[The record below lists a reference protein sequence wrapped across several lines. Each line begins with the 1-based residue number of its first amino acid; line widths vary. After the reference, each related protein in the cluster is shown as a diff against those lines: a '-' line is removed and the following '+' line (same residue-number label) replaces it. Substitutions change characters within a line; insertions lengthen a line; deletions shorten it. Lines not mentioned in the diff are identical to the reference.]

1 MAFRN
6 STVEDDGKMRGGEPM
21 PYSGGALRTRPDYGE
36 ERLAALLSLLE
47 RAAGLNGDECPRR
60 ACLHMEAPRNGVFL
74 PDGGE
79 DDWPAS
85 CGPSED

>member
-1 MAFRN
+1 MASRN
-6 STVEDDGKMRGGEPM
+6 SLAEDDGKRRGGEPM

-47 RAAGLNGDECPRR
+47 RAAGLNGGECLRR
-60 ACLHMEAPRNGVFL
+60 ACLHLEAPRNGVFL

-79 DDWPAS
+79 DDWPAPCDS
-85 CGPSED
+85 SED